1 MRQVGSKL
9 EPSSPKIVKTKCP
22 LLLLSLLKL
31 KVFKNSVLEGSG
43 LDFKGPGPRFRKVL
57 GRIFRDFGLLGKEN
71 AGTDF
76 ELAAKAARFQLGARV
91 ARSSHSNIELQP
103 RFSRREGG
111 RRWSPPGGL
120 S

>member
-1 MRQVGSKL
+1 MVIFG
-9 EPSSPKIVKTKCP
+9 
-22 LLLLSLLKL
+22 LLKL
-31 KVFKNSVLEGSG
+31 KVFKNCVLEGSG
-43 LDFKGPGPRFRKVL
+43 LDFGGPGPRFWRVL

-103 RFSRREGG
+103 RFSQEG
-111 RRWSPPGGL
+111 WPAVNPPWG
-120 S
+120 SSME